1 MSIQIFISYRRIGG
15 SAYAQSIYERL
26 TNHGYECFYDRE
38 TMGSGSFDVTLYD
51 KIEECED
58 FLLVLPINGLDRCSA
73 PEDWVRKEIEHAIKF
88 NKNIVPIMQQDF
100 EFPNDLPDSLKS
112 LSKKNG
118 IYLNWD
124 FFGEGIEKLERNFL
138 HSKVRYQKPHK
149 KYKIPLIIFVTLI
162 LTIVIVFLPNIIRS
176 FVPSYVKYSGQ
187 SGDLEIA
194 FRHRDEVSISDTI
207 EKNFLN
213 NFQNVTGYRL
223 PNIYEV
229 DKFEINDNKIEMI
242 DMTTLE
248 ENRLFF
254 EDSLREAEH
263 GDSDAMLSVGL
274 CYKFGEG
281 VKQNDSKA
289 FEWIMKS
296 AETNNVRAMQ
306 LVGLLYYEGIGVEKN
321 LNEACKWLIKSADLI
336 IDENLVDGDMLL
348 MAGFSYLMGSDLF
361 IESDDFNIAENE
373 RKAFETF
380 KRSANLGDT
389 RAIVY
394 LGYCYCLGF
403 GVEQDNEKAFEYFT
417 KATNLGDNKAML
429 LVGLCYDE
437 GIGVEKNYS
446 KAFEY
451 FNKAM
456 SIRNYSIRADDMYG
470 IDNAQDE
477 DIISWALFCI
487 GDYYANGKGV
497 KQDYKQA
504 FKFFMK
510 SAELGDTEAMAN
522 VGLYYWQGKGI
533 SQDYEEALNWS
544 LKAAEADNEKAM
556 NNIGKMYYLG
566 EGLQKNYE
574 KAFEWFSK
582 AAEVGDIDAMKN
594 LSIMYRNGNGV
605 SKDENKAK
613 EWEQKYEKLQ
623 RS

>member
-1 MSIQIFISYRRIGG
+1 MSFQIFISYRREGG
-15 SAYAQSIYERL
+15 SAYAQSIYDRL

-38 TMGSGSFDVTLYD
+38 TMGSGSFDVKIYNR
-51 KIEECED
+51 IEECED
-58 FLLVLPINGLDRCSA
+58 FLLVLPINGLNRCND
-73 PEDWVRKEIEHAIKF
+73 PEDWVRKEIEHAMKF
-88 NKNIVPIMQQDF
+88 NKNIVPIMEQGF

-112 LSKKNG
+112 LSKRNG
-118 IYLNWD
+118 LYLNMD
-124 FFGEGIEKLERNFL
+124 LFSQVIEKLEKDFL

-213 NFQNVTGYRL
+213 NFQNVTEYRL

-274 CYKFGEG
+274 CYKYGEG

-296 AETNNVRAMQ
+296 AETNNVRAIQ

-321 LNEACKWLIKSADLI
+321 LNEACKWLVKSADLI

-348 MAGFSYLMGSDLF
+348 MAGLSYLIIF
-361 IESDDFNIAENE
+361 IENDNFNTAENG

-380 KRSANLGDT
+380 KRLANLGDT
-389 RAIVY
+389 RAIIY
-394 LGYCYCLGF
+394 LGYCYYMGF
-403 GVEQDNEKAFEYFT
+403 GVEQDNEKAFET
-417 KATNLGDNKAML
+417 LNRLANLGNNEAML

-456 SIRNYSIRADDMYG
+456 SVRDYSIRADDIYG

-477 DIISWALFCI
+477 NIMSWAMFCI

-504 FKFFMK
+504 FRFFMK

-533 SQDYEEALNWS
+533 LQDYDEALNWS
-544 LKAAEADNEKAM
+544 LKAAESDNEKAM

-594 LSIMYRNGNGV
+594 LSIMYRNGDGV